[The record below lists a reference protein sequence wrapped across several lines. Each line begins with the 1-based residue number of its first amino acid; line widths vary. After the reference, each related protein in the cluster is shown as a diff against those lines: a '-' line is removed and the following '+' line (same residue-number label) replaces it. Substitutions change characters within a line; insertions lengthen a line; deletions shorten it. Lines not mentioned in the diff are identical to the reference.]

1 MAQWVAKRASL
12 VLSPVKQLACAYANT
27 FPIPCSK
34 HFQKLPRMN
43 GIYRALAVN
52 STTRGETAG
61 TFISQA
67 PDFGYG
73 DVSKQ

>member
-1 MAQWVAKRASL
+1 
-12 VLSPVKQLACAYANT
+12 
-27 FPIPCSK
+27 
-34 HFQKLPRMN
+34 MN

-52 STTRGETAG
+52 STTLGETAG
-61 TFISQA
+61 TFISQT

>member
-43 GIYRALAVN
+43 GIYRALVVS
-52 STTRGETAG
+52 STTLGETAG
-61 TFISQA
+61 DFMSQTL
-67 PDFGYG
+67 DFGYG
-73 DVSKQ
+73 GLSKP